1 MNEMFNKNEHKII
14 IGCAS
19 AAVCEILFG
28 LSYLFTKQ
36 ATSHVNELTLL
47 SWRFL
52 VALISMSIFLVLG
65 IIKLNLRGKKLKSLL
80 MIAFF
85 QPIVYFIAETYG
97 INATTASESGSLLAC
112 IPIVTIIASTL
123 ILKKKPHKM
132 QVLGIIVTLSGVLC
146 CVLAKGLD
154 ASFSIFGYFMLLL
167 AAVSY
172 SLYCVYVEKADDF
185 TDIEKTYAMITIGAI
200 VFTAL
205 AVAQHIQAG
214 TIKEFVCLPFANR
227 EFLVAI
233 LYQGIGCSVF
243 AFFLS
248 NVAIANIGTN
258 RTASFVGLS
267 TVVSILAGVILL
279 KEQFTVPQIIGT
291 VLIVGGVY
299 LSNSRLKEK

>member
-1 MNEMFNKNEHKII
+1 MFYKNENKII
-14 IGCAS
+14 IGCVS

-36 ATSHVNELTLL
+36 VTSQVNELTLL

-52 VALISMSIFLVLG
+52 VALISMSVFVLLG
-65 IIKLNLRGKKLKSLL
+65 IVKLNLKGKKLRNLL
-80 MIAFF
+80 LIAIF
-85 QPIVYFIAETYG
+85 QPMIYFVAETYG

-123 ILKKKPHKM
+123 ILKKKPRKI
-132 QVLGIIVTLSGVLC
+132 QVLGIVVTLSGVLC

-154 ASFSIFGYFMLLL
+154 ASFSIFGYFMLFL
-167 AAVSY
+167 AAMSY
-172 SLYCVYVEKADDF
+172 SLYCVFVEKAEDF
-185 TDIEKTYAMITIGAI
+185 TDFEKTYGMIVIGAV
-200 VFTAL
+200 VFTTMAL
-205 AVAQHIQAG
+205 AQNVSAG
-214 TIKEFVCLPFANR
+214 TIREFVFLPFVNKEFLI
-227 EFLVAI
+227 AI